1 MTSVMMMKMQKD
13 AELDKK
19 IEALRKKNEALM
31 KRYQEVE
38 EDKKRAEQEGMSLP
52 SRKGKPDDLTI
63 TFNKSSNEQ
72 RVVTKKSVPRVSNPK
87 SDQEQNSCDPGSRST
102 LCVGRG
108 KRRQLLITTPGNIK
122 GKKVFG
128 ERKDRNR
135 PVSPARVKVSIE
147 EEQETTSST
156 KTIIEIQEDTGKQD
170 VKIIC
175 KDSQCDQGTEISQ
188 PPDVND
194 MNDLTSK
201 EDEMEYLRWKKEREE
216 IDRER
221 VARHKNAK
229 GQWRRAW
236 DVEKPDLMF
245 SDKVHEGPDRD
256 TQNTGIRNSK
266 RGNLRSEE
274 SKAREKKRKSLPV
287 VSSKAKGKERLTGR
301 ARRWDAKEQEEHLKA
316 YPESSLKEFLE
327 ELDALCAPEEKN
339 INPETKN
346 HDDVLNTTS
355 EVPLNSEE
363 AISDVTSDKEK
374 NENAEISLEMLAQK
388 IAKKK
393 VCFSEELHD
402 RAHKIFNSVTTE
414 TSSLKSSSQ
423 VQSDSVH
430 DERQTAQ
437 RQKTEEDKE
446 KIANE
451 TQTSVEMNDPSVDK
465 NVCEKKLSGS
475 SLITEGTKDESSK
488 ALCSTSTSVNGE
500 DVCLLTEVTVEE
512 SCSSRGTEE
521 LNLKS
526 DESPQ

>member
-1 MTSVMMMKMQKD
+1 MMKMQKD

-38 EDKKRAEQEGMSLP
+38 EDKKRAEQEGMTLP

-72 RVVTKKSVPRVSNPK
+72 RVVTKKSGPRVTNPK

-135 PVSPARVKVSIE
+135 PVSPATVKVSTE
-147 EEQETTSST
+147 EEQETPSST
-156 KTIIEIQEDTGKQD
+156 KTIIEIQ
-170 VKIIC
+170 
-175 KDSQCDQGTEISQ
+175 GTEISQ
-188 PPDVND
+188 APDVND
-194 MNDLTSK
+194 INDLTSK
-201 EDEMEYLRWKKEREE
+201 EDQMEYLRWKKEREE

-245 SDKVHEGPDRD
+245 SDKLHEGPDRD
-256 TQNTGIRNSK
+256 TQNTGNRNGK
-266 RGNLRSEE
+266 RGNLRSE
-274 SKAREKKRKSLPV
+274 AQEKKRKSLPV

-327 ELDALCAPEEKN
+327 ELDALCSSEEKN

-346 HDDVLNTTS
+346 HDDVLNTTPCVS
-355 EVPLNSEE
+355 EVPLNSEK
-363 AISDVTSDKEK
+363 AIGDVTSDKE
-374 NENAEISLEMLAQK
+374 
-388 IAKKK
+388 IADKK
-393 VCFSEELHD
+393 
-402 RAHKIFNSVTTE
+402 
-414 TSSLKSSSQ
+414 

-430 DERQTAQ
+430 EERKTAQ
-437 RQKTEEDKE
+437 RQNDKDKE

-451 TQTSVEMNDPSVDK
+451 TQTSVVMNDPSVDK
-465 NVCEKKLSGS
+465 NVCEKKRSGS
-475 SLITEGTKDESSK
+475 SLITEGNKDESSK

-500 DVCLLTEVTVEE
+500 DVCVRTEATVEK
-512 SCSSRGTEE
+512 SCSSRGTEK

-526 DESPQ
+526 DESQ

>member
-1 MTSVMMMKMQKD
+1 MMKMQKD

-38 EDKKRAEQEGMSLP
+38 EDKKRAEQEGMTLP

-63 TFNKSSNEQ
+63 TFSKSSNEQ
-72 RVVTKKSVPRVSNPK
+72 RVVTKKSGPRVTNPK

-135 PVSPARVKVSIE
+135 PVSPATVKVSTE
-147 EEQETTSST
+147 EEQETPSST
-156 KTIIEIQEDTGKQD
+156 KTIIEIQ
-170 VKIIC
+170 
-175 KDSQCDQGTEISQ
+175 GTEISQ
-188 PPDVND
+188 APDVND
-194 MNDLTSK
+194 INDLTSK
-201 EDEMEYLRWKKEREE
+201 EDQMEYLRWKKEREE

-245 SDKVHEGPDRD
+245 SDKLHEGPDRD
-256 TQNTGIRNSK
+256 TQNTGNRNGK

-274 SKAREKKRKSLPV
+274 SKAQEKKRKSLPV

-327 ELDALCAPEEKN
+327 ELDALCSSEEKN

-346 HDDVLNTTS
+346 HDDVLNTTPCVS

-363 AISDVTSDKEK
+363 AIGDVTSDKE
-374 NENAEISLEMLAQK
+374 
-388 IAKKK
+388 IADKK
-393 VCFSEELHD
+393 
-402 RAHKIFNSVTTE
+402 
-414 TSSLKSSSQ
+414 

-430 DERQTAQ
+430 EERKTTQ
-437 RQKTEEDKE
+437 RQNDKDKE

-451 TQTSVEMNDPSVDK
+451 TQTSVVMNDPSVDK
-465 NVCEKKLSGS
+465 NVCEKKRSGS
-475 SLITEGTKDESSK
+475 SLITEGNKDESSK

-500 DVCLLTEVTVEE
+500 DVCVRTEATVEK
-512 SCSSRGTEE
+512 SCSSRGTEK

-526 DESPQ
+526 DESQ

>member
-1 MTSVMMMKMQKD
+1 MHKAIPAEMTSVMMMKMQKD

-38 EDKKRAEQEGMSLP
+38 EDKKRAEQEGMTLP

-72 RVVTKKSVPRVSNPK
+72 RVVTKKSGPRVTNPK

-135 PVSPARVKVSIE
+135 PVSPARVKVSTE
-147 EEQETTSST
+147 EEQETPSST
-156 KTIIEIQEDTGKQD
+156 KTIIEI
-170 VKIIC
+170 
-175 KDSQCDQGTEISQ
+175 QGTEISQ

-194 MNDLTSK
+194 INDLTSK
-201 EDEMEYLRWKKEREE
+201 EDQMEYLRWKKEREE

-245 SDKVHEGPDRD
+245 SDKFHEGPDRD
-256 TQNTGIRNSK
+256 TQNTGNRNGK

-274 SKAREKKRKSLPV
+274 SKAQEKKRKSLPV

-327 ELDALCAPEEKN
+327 ELDALCSSEEKN

-346 HDDVLNTTS
+346 HDDVLNTTPCVS
-355 EVPLNSEE
+355 EVPLNSEK
-363 AISDVTSDKEK
+363 AIGDVTSDKE
-374 NENAEISLEMLAQK
+374 
-388 IAKKK
+388 IADKK

-402 RAHKIFNSVTTE
+402 GGHEISNSDTTE

-430 DERQTAQ
+430 EERKTAQ
-437 RQKTEEDKE
+437 RQNDKDKE

-451 TQTSVEMNDPSVDK
+451 TQTSVVMNDPSVDK
-465 NVCEKKLSGS
+465 NVCEKKRSGS
-475 SLITEGTKDESSK
+475 SLITEGNKDESSK

-500 DVCLLTEVTVEE
+500 DVCVLTEATVEE
-512 SCSSRGTEE
+512 SCSSRGTEK

-526 DESPQ
+526 DESQ